1 MIVLSI
7 KTGHKLI
14 VLGNDYGGLQGI
26 ALMKSEDVAKMF
38 EYMSEIENMT
48 KAGEKGIEILK
59 KEGLKK
65 MQALKERGIG
75 NLKKDAKITWLKLAV
90 RWWPKEKTK
99 KAVPGLL
106 E

>member
-1 MIVLSI
+1 MIMHMTGTLFGKKHDMKCFGSATVGERGQIVLPSELRKLYSI

-48 KAGEKGIEILK
+48 KA
-59 KEGLKK
+59 
-65 MQALKERGIG
+65 
-75 NLKKDAKITWLKLAV
+75 
-90 RWWPKEKTK
+90 
-99 KAVPGLL
+99 
-106 E
+106 